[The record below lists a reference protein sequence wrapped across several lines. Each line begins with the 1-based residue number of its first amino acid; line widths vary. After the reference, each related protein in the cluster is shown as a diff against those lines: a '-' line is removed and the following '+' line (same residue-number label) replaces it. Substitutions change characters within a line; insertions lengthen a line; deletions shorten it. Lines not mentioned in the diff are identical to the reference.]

1 MLVNGKSL
9 EHLKVRSVSALL
21 EALKLSQERVVVE
34 LNGDIISKEHYEQP
48 LLDEKSVI
56 EIVRFVGGG

>member
-48 LLDEKSVI
+48 LLDEESVI